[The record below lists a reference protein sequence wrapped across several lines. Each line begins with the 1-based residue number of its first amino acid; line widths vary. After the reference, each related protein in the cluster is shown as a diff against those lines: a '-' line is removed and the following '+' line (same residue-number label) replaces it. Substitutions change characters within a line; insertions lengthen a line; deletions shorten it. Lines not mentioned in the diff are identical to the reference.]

1 MKKIIL
7 LIIFILILVGC
18 SWNKQ
23 PHLSHKIE
31 FIKDTTISYNKKMD
45 SSELI
50 ISVDNISINRNNF
63 EGNKLYISN
72 FYVTCPDFPESLG
85 QHHLIYEIGKEKYGL
100 DIEIKDLEAPVIK
113 LKKSNYLL
121 EKGQELKLS
130 QIQYSVIDNYS
141 KQNNIKIELN
151 KNSNHYILKATDES
165 GNYSTLIISVRFK
178 EKSVKKNSNK
188 STDKKNENKKPQRSK
203 KGSTVK
209 PVSKHFTVKQYK
221 TLKECER
228 KCIEYIQRYNYSGIA
243 SAVPIMKNGIY
254 IGYKAEFN

>member
-121 EKGQELKLS
+121 EKGQE
-130 QIQYSVIDNYS
+130 
-141 KQNNIKIELN
+141 
-151 KNSNHYILKATDES
+151 
-165 GNYSTLIISVRFK
+165 FK

-228 KCIEYIQRYNYSGIA
+228 KCIEYIQRCNYSGIA